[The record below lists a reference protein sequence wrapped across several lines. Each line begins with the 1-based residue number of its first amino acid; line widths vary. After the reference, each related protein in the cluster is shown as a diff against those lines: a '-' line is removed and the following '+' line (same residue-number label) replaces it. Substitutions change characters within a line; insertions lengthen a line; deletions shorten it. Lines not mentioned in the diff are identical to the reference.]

1 MKSKPDKV
9 EEIKRGSSPA
19 PGGHK
24 MKPILIWQYDQIIKE
39 LLLLQEHQTDPTC
52 PCETDGEMCVRKHLL
67 TIEAYA
73 EETIPM
79 EDDESFRQKLEQ
91 LAKEARQLRTEEESS
106 LRGGSPE
113 RTTDLIEWPRKWRK
127 EFEAYSLNMDEK
139 DNSITTCKL

>member
-1 MKSKPDKV
+1 MPVKWKKSK
-9 EEIKRGSSPA
+9 GSHRRPS
-19 PGGHK
+19 GDLQ
-24 MKPILIWQYDQIIKE
+24 MKPILKWQYDQIIKE

-91 LAKEARQLRTEEESS
+91 LV
-106 LRGGSPE
+106 
-113 RTTDLIEWPRKWRK
+113 
-127 EFEAYSLNMDEK
+127 
-139 DNSITTCKL
+139 

>member
-1 MKSKPDKV
+1 
-9 EEIKRGSSPA
+9 
-19 PGGHK
+19 
-24 MKPILIWQYDQIIKE
+24 MKPILKWQYDQIIKE

-79 EDDESFRQKLEQ
+79 EDDESFRRKLEQ
-91 LAKEARQLRTEEESS
+91 LAKEAKNLRSDEERS
-106 LRGGSPE
+106 LRSGSSE
-113 RTTDLIEWPRKWRK
+113 QTRDLIEWPRKWRK

-139 DNSITTCKL
+139 DAGITECKL